1 MGGKGGVAIA
11 IDQNRAAPDAAG
23 GPRRHLSLLDA
34 MCVVVGIVIGV
45 GIFRSPSLVAAMSG
59 TPTLMVVAW
68 VLGGVLCFAGALTY
82 TELASAYPRV
92 GGEFVYLDRAFGG
105 AVSFLF
111 VWARVTVIQTGT
123 IAATAYVFG
132 DYMARVA
139 PVGTAGPLVW
149 ALAAASVLTITNLV
163 GLKTGKWT
171 QNGLTA
177 VKVAGVVAIAVLG
190 LGFAPSAP
198 ADAAPQADGGG
209 PSLAGF
215 GLAMIFVLYTFGG
228 WNEAAYVAG
237 ELKTPRRNTLRLL
250 VGSIA
255 LLTVVYVAVNLAYL
269 HVLGFEGMG
278 KSSAVAADAVA
289 AVFGAGGGAAVS
301 VLVAISALGAI
312 NGCIFTGAR
321 AICGL
326 GEDHRVFASLG
337 RWSGRFGT
345 PATAIVVQSAIAV
358 VLILLPALG
367 GGLSERLGSGFE
379 EAVTY
384 TAPAFWAFFL
394 LTGVAV
400 FVLRAKEPQ
409 VERPF
414 RVPLYP
420 VPVIVFCGMCAW
432 MLYRSLD
439 YRALGAVVGVVVL
452 LVGVPVYLA
461 SRRKAGRHKPDGA

>member
-1 MGGKGGVAIA
+1 
-11 IDQNRAAPDAAG
+11 
-23 GPRRHLSLLDA
+23 

-59 TPTLMVVAW
+59 TPTLMMVAW

-111 VWARVTVIQTGT
+111 VWARMTVIQTGT

-132 DYMARVA
+132 DYMARLA

-149 ALAAASVLTITNLV
+149 ALAAAAVLTITNLV

-171 QNGLTA
+171 QNVLTV
-177 VKVAGVVAIAVLG
+177 VKVAGVAAIAVLG
-190 LGFAPSAP
+190 LAFAPSAP
-198 ADAAPQADGGG
+198 AEAAPQAGGG
-209 PSLAGF
+209 GASLAGF

-237 ELKTPRRNTLRLL
+237 ELKKPKRNTLWLL

-269 HVLGFEGMG
+269 HVLGFDAMG
-278 KSSAVAADAVA
+278 KTSAVAADAVA
-289 AVFGAGGGAAVS
+289 KMFGQVGGATVS
-301 VLVAISALGAI
+301 VLVAISALGTM

-321 AICGL
+321 SICGL
-326 GEDHRVFASLG
+326 GEDHRLFRALG
-337 RWSGRFGT
+337 RWSRRFGT
-345 PATAIVVQSAIAV
+345 PAAAILVQSAIAV
-358 VLILLPALG
+358 VLILLPGLG
-367 GGLSERLGSGFE
+367 VGMRERLGSGFE
-379 EAVTY
+379 EAVKY

-394 LTGVAV
+394 LTGVAL
-400 FVLRAKEPQ
+400 FVLRVKEPQ

-439 YRALGAVVGVVVL
+439 YRALGAVVGVAVL
-452 LVGVPVYLA
+452 LAGVPVYLV
-461 SRRKAGRHKPDGA
+461 SRRMAGHAKPDGA